1 MTCLA
6 PDQRCHAPNRL
17 KETERNRLLLK
28 QLGHVSKEN
37 WYEAPTLTEMMDRP
51 VPTNADA
58 VQDLRA
64 RGAEIVAATL
74 GTASH
79 ALTDGEDQIL
89 DDLDQR
95 RVLAKLRA
103 AIETLDPESK
113 AFVQLYFDDGL
124 TVDEVAKRLKV
135 VRRTVFR
142 IQERVNA
149 KLIAAIDKM

>member
-1 MTCLA
+1 MLLRGVGNRCL
-6 PDQRCHAPNRL
+6 
-17 KETERNRLLLK
+17 
-28 QLGHVSKEN
+28 LG
-37 WYEAPTLTEMMDRP
+37 L
-51 VPTNADA
+51 
-58 VQDLRA
+58 
-64 RGAEIVAATL
+64 AE
-74 GTASH
+74 
-79 ALTDGEDQIL
+79 
-89 DDLDQR
+89 DLDHLLVGERALAHVASSSSSKRVNFLASAGPVFARQVR

-149 KLIAAIDKM
+149 QLIAAIDKM